1 MVWDLIMLSASNMD
15 IVKVKVGS
23 VSYLNAKPLLFGF
36 EKGMMKDEVDL
47 IIDYPSAI
55 ARQLIEDKIDI
66 GLVPVAVIPL
76 LKDHFIVSD
85 YCISCNGEVATVC
98 LFSDVAIHEIETIL
112 LDYQSRTS
120 VALLEILLKEH
131 WKISPRLITADA
143 GYEKS
148 IGGTTAGLVIG
159 DRAFSQRLA
168 SKYYYDLG
176 DAWKQLT
183 NLPFV
188 FAAWVSNKAMS
199 EMFIEKFN
207 NAVQSGLYNLPAVV
221 QENNIKLFN
230 LHDYYTKFI
239 EYRLSTEKMK
249 SLRLFLQKVSQQD
262 QLHIKISS

>member
-1 MVWDLIMLSASNMD
+1 MD
-15 IVKVKVGS
+15 ISKVKVGS
-23 VSYLNAKPLLFGF
+23 VSYLNAKPLVYGF
-36 EKGMMKDEVDL
+36 ETGLMEDEVEL
-47 IIDYPSAI
+47 IIDYPASI
-55 ARQLIEDKIDI
+55 ARQLLDDSIDI
-66 GLVPVAVIPL
+66 GLVPVAVIPF
-76 LKDHFIVSD
+76 LKDHHIVSD

-120 VALLEILLKEH
+120 VALLKILLKEH
-131 WKISPRLITADA
+131 WKISPRLISADA

-159 DRAFSQRLA
+159 DRAFSQRLT

-183 NLPFV
+183 GLPFV

-207 NAVQSGLYNLPAVV
+207 KAVQTGLDNLPAVV
-221 QENNIKLFN
+221 QKNQSPLFD
-230 LHDYYTKFI
+230 LQDYYTRYI
-239 EYRLSTEKMK
+239 EYRFSPEKMK
-249 SLRLFLQKVSQQD
+249 SLHLFLQKVSQQD
-262 QLHIKISS
+262 QHHIKLSS